1 MTNDGRGISPQQA
14 QEIRAQ
20 KGLEE
25 TKLQKIRVE
34 RNLSQKQLSV
44 ISGVSMRAIQCYE
57 QQTRAIEN
65 AKLETLIN
73 LSVALGC
80 KIGDI
85 LEDEKIAD
93 RYKVVR

>member
-1 MTNDGRGISPQQA
+1 MTNERGITIEQA
-14 QEIRAQ
+14 KKIRDE

-44 ISGVSMRAIQCYE
+44 ISGVSLRAIQCYE
-57 QQTRAIEN
+57 QQTRVIEN

-85 LEDEKIAD
+85 LEDEAIAE